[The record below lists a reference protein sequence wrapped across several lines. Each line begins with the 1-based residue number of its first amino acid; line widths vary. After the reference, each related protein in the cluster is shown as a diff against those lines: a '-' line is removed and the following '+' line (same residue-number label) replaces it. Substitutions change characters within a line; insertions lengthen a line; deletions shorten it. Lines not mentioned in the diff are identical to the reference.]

1 MKIPKFLVGGSPSF
15 QVIANPFAV
24 PAEDSAT
31 TSSKKSSGKKDGL
44 LSESLLNELYKKGIP
59 VDVDNF
65 VSTLAQYEQQE
76 QWGLGVSP
84 AAIRGLEAQA
94 NRIIQQANYLRK
106 AETFAEKNAAIGEI
120 AVGSRGQLYTQDKDG
135 NIRTVGMS
143 EYDPEKHGYALTVG
157 DLIEQRKFNP
167 NKAYDTDLTQTINNN
182 IGMQKINEYIQ
193 GIIKTVGSSSTTS
206 EAYTDLAGYVGKQ
219 YAKRP
224 TEAELKNL
232 QQLAEAMQQLGPDAI
247 FKNKE
252 IMKSRN
258 IQEAFEYIRSVLPRD
273 MRVQLSGRWVAN
285 GGTTDSAGKYMD
297 NIIAQALT
305 AANKTEYGDYLD
317 YDSSVNKAAG
327 TKAGEAEMKPQRQ
340 NMTPIEA
347 LVQGSLGRIDYN
359 LISTKYPEL
368 SITLHG
374 NGSGSLSDVDGN
386 IVPKAPLSVALQNSL
401 LPVVDTNHITMGSEK
416 ISPAAFDTILYDGG
430 PVINI
435 WAPVDER
442 GDIDLDRMVQFNE
455 ILDYLK
461 KQPELTAA
469 DKSQLLQQYGFV
481 GRIDENNQFHGDGQG
496 MAQFLVFTGLTTDK
510 VLDEDTNAFAD
521 VLSRDAKKLEKEQI
535 ERIYGTLNK
544 GLKQG
549 KYEFKEGFFGSDF
562 IKAPVFMKL
571 SPTAQIDV
579 ETFTGHGPVIRNK
592 TYEEMNTYDQAR
604 YNRPQVITP
613 STNILNQYE

>member
-15 QVIANPFAV
+15 QVIANPFAA
-24 PAEDSAT
+24 PAEGSAT
-31 TSSKKSSGKKDGL
+31 TSSKKSGKKDGL

-65 VSTLAQYEQQE
+65 VQTLAQYEQQE

-94 NRIIQQANYLRK
+94 NRIIQQANYLNR
-106 AETFAEKNAAIGEI
+106 AENFAEKNQAMGEI
-120 AVGSRGQLYTQDKDG
+120 AVGSKGQLYTQDKDG

-182 IGMQKINEYIQ
+182 LGMQKINEYIQ
-193 GIIKTVGSSSTTS
+193 GIIKTVGDSSTTS
-206 EAYTDLAGYVGKQ
+206 EAYTDLASYVGKQ

-224 TEAELKNL
+224 TEAQLKNL
-232 QQLAEAMQQLGPDAI
+232 QQLSEALQQIGPDAI

-273 MRVQLSGRWVAN
+273 MRIQLSGRWIAN

-297 NIIAQALT
+297 SIIAQALT
-305 AANKTEYGDYLD
+305 ATNKTEYGDYLD
-317 YDSSVNKAAG
+317 YDSGINKAAR
-327 TKAGEAEMKPQRQ
+327 TKAGEAELNPQRQ

-359 LISTKYPEL
+359 LISAKYPEL

-386 IVPKAPLSVALQNSL
+386 IVPKAPLSIALQKSL
-401 LPVVDTNHITMGSEK
+401 LPIIDTNHITMGSEK
-416 ISPAAFDTILYDGG
+416 ISSAAFDTVLYDGG

-442 GDIDLDRMVQFNE
+442 GDIDLGRMVQFNE

-469 DKSQLLQQYGFV
+469 DKSQLLQQYGFA
-481 GRIDENNQFHGDGQG
+481 GRIDENNQFHGDGQN
-496 MAQFLVFTGLTTDK
+496 MAQFLVFTGLTTDE

-592 TYEEMNTYDQAR
+592 TYEEMNAYDQAR